1 MTYADANKVQIN
13 IDLKINT
20 DLGYLNTLLA
30 ANDITRA
37 DTGTHHKNTVQYL
50 LIFGSEVFIFQILAK

>member
-1 MTYADANKVQIN
+1 MN
-13 IDLKINT
+13 IDLNIKT
-20 DLGYLNTLLA
+20 DLGYLNTLFA
-30 ANDITRA
+30 AKDITSA